1 LRGQTISL
9 LDVSFFTYITV
20 SVHFADPTFYYVVNC
35 LFVKLY
41 FPGLTTCCQFMTL
54 TPQID
59 VDILRIQEF
68 SLNLR
73 HEPFDFK
80 GGGTWDF
87 CRDYNIFSCSFN
99 KRKKN

>member
-1 LRGQTISL
+1 
-9 LDVSFFTYITV
+9 
-20 SVHFADPTFYYVVNC
+20 
-35 LFVKLY
+35 
-41 FPGLTTCCQFMTL
+41 MTL

-99 KRKKN
+99 KRKKKLRVQLVTRSDYYSIKIGTQNYLKKNKSKPSSPGSCI